1 MHEEEEEEEEGEK
14 IEKEDAYYDILLQW
28 IRYVQITRILLYIE
42 INNIFQSSLRHNT
55 KINL

>member
-28 IRYVQITRILLYIE
+28 IRYV
-42 INNIFQSSLRHNT
+42 
-55 KINL
+55 